1 MRLHGQ
7 GRPVFRF
14 RHPGLHNTNKA
25 RPAHNTNKA
34 RPAQSPRRVQSRP
47 EAGRQILHR
56 FMDLKEVRREP
67 FTKRAVSLVP
77 EGKAP
82 SLGQVTAVA

>member
-14 RHPGLHNTNKA
+14 RHPGL
-25 RPAHNTNKA
+25 HNTNKA